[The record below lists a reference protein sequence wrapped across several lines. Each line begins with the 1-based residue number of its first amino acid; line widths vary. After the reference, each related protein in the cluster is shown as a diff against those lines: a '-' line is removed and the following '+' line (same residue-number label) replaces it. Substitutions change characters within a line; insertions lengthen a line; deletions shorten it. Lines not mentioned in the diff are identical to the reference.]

1 MNAAAT
7 ATKPMYPFRP
17 MFLGAAAFSALGMA
31 LWAVF
36 LHLGWLPPSP
46 LPSTQ
51 WHAHALLFGFAGA
64 LISGFLLTASANW
77 TGMATTTP
85 ATLALLFV
93 VWLAARIAFLANAPL
108 WLATILDLGWLAIL
122 LAMVARVIALKR
134 NTRNYF
140 VIALLASYTALDA
153 IFLIAALRHSPLASA
168 ALVWTVD
175 WITILMVVIG
185 GRVIPFFSGRKI
197 PHMAPQNWPALS
209 IAVNV
214 GAALALVA
222 DITTT
227 LLSLPSAF
235 MGGLFL
241 VLALLAGIR
250 LYGWHGW
257 RGLNEPMLWS
267 LHLGYLWLVVGF
279 AVRGLALVGAFG
291 PAWANPGVHAALHGI
306 TVGALGTLSL
316 AMMTRVA
323 QGHSGVAIQANK
335 ALVVTFLLPSIAAL
349 VRLIGGP
356 AWWPVAAC
364 AWALAYLIYLV
375 VIGPLLLRGRGRAAS
390 A

>member
-1 MNAAAT
+1 MNAT
-7 ATKPMYPFRP
+7 ANRPLYPFRP
-17 MFLGAAAFSALGMA
+17 MFMGAAAFSALGML

-46 LPSTQ
+46 LPSPL
-51 WHAHALLFGFAGA
+51 WHGHALLFGFAGA
-64 LISGFLLTASANW
+64 LISGFLLTASASW

-93 VWLAARIAFLANAPL
+93 AWLAARIAFLVNAPL
-108 WLATILDLGWLAIL
+108 WLATVLDLGWLAIL

-140 VIALLASYTALDA
+140 VIVLLASYTALDA
-153 IFLIAALRHSPLASA
+153 IFLIAAQRHSPLASD

-175 WITILMVVIG
+175 WITILMIAIG

-197 PHMAPQNWPALS
+197 PRMAPQNWPALS

-214 GAALALVA
+214 GAALVLVT
-222 DITTT
+222 DI
-227 LLSLPSAF
+227 LSVPAPVQ
-235 MGGLFL
+235 GALFL

-250 LYGWHGW
+250 LGAWHGW

-267 LHLGYLWLVVGF
+267 LHLGYLWLVIGL
-279 AVRGLALVGAFG
+279 ALRGLALLGAFG
-291 PAWANPGVHAALHGI
+291 AAWAGPGVHASLHGI

-323 QGHSGVAIQANK
+323 QGHSGVPIQASK
-335 ALVVTFLLPSIAAL
+335 ALTVAFLLPSVAAL
-349 VRLIGGP
+349 LRLAGGP
-356 AWWPVAAC
+356 GWWPAAAC
-364 AWALAYLIYLV
+364 AWVAAYLIYLAAV
-375 VIGPLLLRGRGRAAS
+375 GPLLVRGRTSGA
-390 A
+390 